1 MSGSL
6 NITAS
11 TVEPGLLSLPWDIPL
26 ENWPDDTI
34 TALPKGI
41 SRHIVRFAQLDG
53 YVIAIKE
60 TTDEMAQG
68 EYEMLRNLQKIEV
81 PCVEPVAVVQ
91 GRTDADGN
99 PLPSALV
106 TRHLKFSMPFRALYS
121 TTLRPETAQ
130 RLVDSLALLLVRLHN
145 VGFFWGDVSLSN
157 TLFRRDA
164 GSFAA
169 YLVDAET
176 GRLHDTLTAGQR
188 EHDLEIAR
196 VNIAGE
202 LMDIQAGGKLDAD
215 IDPVATSDRIM
226 ASYKT
231 LWHELNDPELLE
243 QNELWKINKRVQRLN
258 QLGFDIE
265 ELSIKTDAEG
275 TKVKIQPKVVDSGH
289 HARRLLRLTG
299 LDTEENQARRLLN
312 DLDAYSATVSLLG
325 LDEEVVA
332 HLWLTRVFEPVIR
345 AVPENLDSK
354 LEPAEVFHQVLEHRW
369 FMSQEQARDVPLN
382 EAVRDYIEN
391 VLQYRRDEEVVINP
405 PTGTFTA
412 AVDIIRDED
421 DFEYNDEPMP
431 PRGADEPERDW
442 RDLV

>member
-1 MSGSL
+1 VSQSL

-11 TVEPGLLSLPWDIPL
+11 TLEPELLVLPWSVPL

-41 SRHIVRFAQLDG
+41 SRHIVRFVQING
-53 YVIAIKE
+53 SVIAIKE
-60 TTDEMAQG
+60 TTDDMATG
-68 EYEMLRNLQKIEV
+68 EYEMLRKLQKLDV
-81 PCVEPVAVVQ
+81 PCVEPVAVIQ
-91 GRTDADGN
+91 GRTSPKGEA
-99 PLPSALV
+99 LPAALI

-164 GSFAA
+164 GAFAA

-176 GRLHDTLTAGQR
+176 GRLYPALTEGQR
-188 EHDLEIAR
+188 EHDLDIAR
-196 VNIAGE
+196 INIAGE
-202 LMDIQAGGKLDAD
+202 LMDIQAGGKLESTL
-215 IDPVATSDRIM
+215 DPVETSDRIM
-226 ASYKT
+226 SAYRT
-231 LWHELNDPELLE
+231 LWHELNDPELVN
-243 QNELWKINKRVQRLN
+243 QNELWRINKRVARLN
-258 QLGFDIE
+258 ELGFDIE
-265 ELSIKTDAEG
+265 ELSIKTDDAG
-275 TKVKIQPKVVDSGH
+275 TKVKIQPKVVDAGH

-312 DLDAYSATVSLLG
+312 DLDAYSATVSLLN
-325 LDEEVVA
+325 LDEEVVS

-345 AVPENLDSK
+345 TVPESLENK

-369 FMSQEQARDVPLN
+369 YMSQEQARDVNLN
-382 EAVRDYIEN
+382 EAVRDYVDN
-391 VLQYRRDEEVVINP
+391 VLKYRRDEELVINP
-405 PTGTFTA
+405 PTGSTTSI
-412 AVDIIRDED
+412 DIVRDGD

-431 PRGADEPERDW
+431 QRGPDEPVRDW

>member
-6 NITAS
+6 NITAA

-26 ENWPDDTI
+26 EEWPDDTI

-60 TTDEMAQG
+60 TTDAMAQG
-68 EYEMLRNLQKIEV
+68 EYDMLRNLQKIEI
-81 PCVEPVAVVQ
+81 PSVEPVAVIQ
-91 GRTDADGN
+91 GRTDTQGN

-176 GRLHDTLTAGQR
+176 GRLYDTLTKGQR
-188 EHDLEIAR
+188 DHDLEIAR

-202 LMDIQAGGKLDAD
+202 LMDIQAGGKLDAG
-215 IDPVATSDRIM
+215 IDPVTTSDRIM
-226 ASYKT
+226 ASYDT

-258 QLGFDIE
+258 DLGFDIE
-265 ELSIKTDAEG
+265 ELSIKTDADG

-312 DLDAYSATVSLLG
+312 DLDSYSATVSLLN

-391 VLQYRRDEEVVINP
+391 VLQFRRDEEVVINP
-405 PTGTFTA
+405 ATGTFTA
-412 AVDIIRDED
+412 AVNIIRNDD

-431 PRGADEPERDW
+431 PRAADEPVRDW

>member
-11 TVEPGLLSLPWDIPL
+11 TVEPGLLALPWDIPL

-41 SRHIVRFAQLDG
+41 SRHIVRFVQLDG

-60 TTDEMAQG
+60 TNDEMAQG
-68 EYEMLRNLQKIEV
+68 EYEMLRNLQKIDV
-81 PCVEPVAVVQ
+81 PCVEPVAVIQ
-91 GRTDADGN
+91 GRTDPEGI

-176 GRLHDTLTAGQR
+176 GRLYDSLTKGQR

-202 LMDIQAGGKLDAD
+202 LMDIQAGGKLDAG

-226 ASYKT
+226 ASYDT

-258 QLGFDIE
+258 ELGFDIE

-312 DLDAYSATVSLLG
+312 DLDAYSATVSLLN

-332 HLWLTRVFEPVIR
+332 HLWLTRVFEPVIK
-345 AVPENLDSK
+345 AVPDNLDSK

-382 EAVRDYIEN
+382 EAVRDYIDN
-391 VLQYRRDEEVVINP
+391 VLQYRRDEEIVINP

>member
-11 TVEPGLLSLPWDIPL
+11 TVEPGLLALPWDIPL

-41 SRHIVRFAQLDG
+41 SRHIVRFVQLDG

-68 EYEMLRNLQKIEV
+68 EYEMLRNLQKIDV
-81 PCVEPVAVVQ
+81 PCVEPVAVIQ
-91 GRTDADGN
+91 GRTDPEGI

-176 GRLHDTLTAGQR
+176 GRLYDSLTKGQR

-202 LMDIQAGGKLDAD
+202 LMDIQAGGKLDAG

-226 ASYKT
+226 ASYDT

-258 QLGFDIE
+258 ELGFDIE

-312 DLDAYSATVSLLG
+312 DLDAYSATVSLLN

-332 HLWLTRVFEPVIR
+332 HLWLTRVFEPVIK
-345 AVPENLDSK
+345 AVPDNLDSK

-382 EAVRDYIEN
+382 EAVRDYIDN
-391 VLQYRRDEEVVINP
+391 VLQYRRDEEIVINP

-412 AVDIIRDED
+412 AIDIIRDED
-421 DFEYNDEPMP
+421 DFEYNDDPMP

>member
-11 TVEPGLLSLPWDIPL
+11 TVEPGLLALPWDIPL

-41 SRHIVRFAQLDG
+41 SRHIVRFVQLDG

-68 EYEMLRNLQKIEV
+68 EYEMLRNLQKIDV
-81 PCVEPVAVVQ
+81 PCVEPVAVIQ
-91 GRTDADGN
+91 GRTDPEGT

-176 GRLHDTLTAGQR
+176 GRLYDSLTKGQR

-202 LMDIQAGGKLDAD
+202 LMDIQAGGKLDAG

-226 ASYKT
+226 ASYDT

-258 QLGFDIE
+258 ELGFDIE

-312 DLDAYSATVSLLG
+312 DLDAYSATVSLLN

-332 HLWLTRVFEPVIR
+332 HLWLTRVFEPVIK
-345 AVPENLDSK
+345 AVPDNLDSK
-354 LEPAEVFHQVLEHRW
+354 LESAEVFHQVLEHRW

-382 EAVRDYIEN
+382 EAVRDYIDN
-391 VLQYRRDEEVVINP
+391 VLQYRRDEEIVINP

-412 AVDIIRDED
+412 AIDIIRDED

>member
-6 NITAS
+6 NITAA

-26 ENWPDDTI
+26 EEWPDDTI

-60 TTDEMAQG
+60 TTAAMAQG
-68 EYEMLRNLQKIEV
+68 EYDMLRNLQKIEV
-81 PCVEPVAVVQ
+81 PSVEPVAVIQ
-91 GRTDADGN
+91 GRTDTQGN

-176 GRLHDTLTAGQR
+176 GRLYDTLTKGQR
-188 EHDLEIAR
+188 DHDLEIAR

-202 LMDIQAGGKLDAD
+202 LMDIQAGGKLDAG

-226 ASYKT
+226 ASYDT

-258 QLGFDIE
+258 DLGFDIE
-265 ELSIKTDAEG
+265 ELSIKTDADG

-312 DLDAYSATVSLLG
+312 DLDSYSATVSLLN

-391 VLQYRRDEEVVINP
+391 VLQFRRDEEVVINP
-405 PTGTFTA
+405 ATGTFTA
-412 AVDIIRDED
+412 AVNIIRNDD

>member
-11 TVEPGLLSLPWDIPL
+11 TVEPGLLALPWDIPL

-41 SRHIVRFAQLDG
+41 SRHIVRFVQLDG

-68 EYEMLRNLQKIEV
+68 EYEMLRNLQKIDV
-81 PCVEPVAVVQ
+81 PCVEPVAVIQ
-91 GRTDADGN
+91 GRTDPAGT

-176 GRLHDTLTAGQR
+176 GRLYDSLTKGQR

-202 LMDIQAGGKLDAD
+202 LMDIQAGGKLDAG

-226 ASYKT
+226 ASYDT

-258 QLGFDIE
+258 ELGFDIE

-312 DLDAYSATVSLLG
+312 DLDAYSATVSLLN

-332 HLWLTRVFEPVIR
+332 HLWLTRVFEPVIK
-345 AVPENLDSK
+345 AVPDNLDSK
-354 LEPAEVFHQVLEHRW
+354 LESAEVFHQVLEHRW

-382 EAVRDYIEN
+382 EAVRDYIDN
-391 VLQYRRDEEVVINP
+391 VLQYRRDEEIVINP

-412 AVDIIRDED
+412 AIDIIRDED

>member
-6 NITAS
+6 NITAA
-11 TVEPGLLSLPWDIPL
+11 TVEPGLLALPWDIPL

-68 EYEMLRNLQKIEV
+68 EYDMLRNLQKIEV
-81 PCVEPVAVVQ
+81 PCVEPVAVIQ
-91 GRTDADGN
+91 GRTDNVGN

-121 TTLRPETAQ
+121 TTLRPETTQ

-176 GRLHDTLTAGQR
+176 GRLYDSLTKGQR

-202 LMDIQAGGKLDAD
+202 LMDIQAGGKLDSA

-226 ASYKT
+226 ASYDT

-258 QLGFDIE
+258 DLGFDIE

-312 DLDAYSATVSLLG
+312 DLDSYAATVSLLN

-369 FMSQEQARDVPLN
+369 FMSQEQSRDVPLN

-391 VLQYRRDEEVVINP
+391 VLQYRRDEEIVINP

-421 DFEYNDEPMP
+421 DFEYTDEPLP
-431 PRGADEPERDW
+431 PRGPDEPERDW

>member
-176 GRLHDTLTAGQR
+176 GRLYDTLTAGQR

-202 LMDIQAGGKLDAD
+202 LMDIQAGGKLDED

-226 ASYKT
+226 ASYET

-412 AVDIIRDED
+412 AVDIIHDDD